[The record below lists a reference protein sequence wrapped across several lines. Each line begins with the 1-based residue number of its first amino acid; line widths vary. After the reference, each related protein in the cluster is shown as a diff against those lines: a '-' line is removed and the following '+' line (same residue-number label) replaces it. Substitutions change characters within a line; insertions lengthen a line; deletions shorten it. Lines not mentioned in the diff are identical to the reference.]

1 MGTALGDLTATTF
14 QLGYLDSALLFAG
27 VIVVPALGY
36 YRLGWNPILTFWFAY
51 VMTRPLGASLA
62 DWLGKPKSV
71 GGLGWGDGRV
81 ALALTFAIIA
91 LVAYLAATRK
101 DVQVADGAA
110 YDSDEGA
117 LLVERA
123 SERGG

>member
-1 MGTALGDLTATTF
+1 MSRA
-14 QLGYLDSALLFAG
+14 
-27 VIVVPALGY
+27 
-36 YRLGWNPILTFWFAY
+36 
-51 VMTRPLGASLA
+51 
-62 DWLGKPKSV
+62 
-71 GGLGWGDGRV
+71 GGLGWGDGPV

-123 SERGG
+123 SERAADSRPPRAVRRRL